1 MSITSNLT
9 NKDRLE
15 RIWNLLQDAENLQQ
29 ERINSGFDYVHLY
42 VEDVESDWLENWGEE
57 VPELPVRLRVRLR
70 QWFHDVFETDWH
82 SVEEIFGTEEASIAL
97 KTAGVKRA
105 KWIDLEQPVAL
116 IVTIKQEAS
125 EKTSILLQ
133 VHSTDMNYLP
143 ENLQMSVLSPTVL
156 SPVGEVR
163 GCAIAHSTSHVIQ
176 MELTV
181 ELGEEFTV
189 EITSGD
195 IQVTQD
201 FLM

>member
-1 MSITSNLT
+1 MSITSSNLT
-9 NKDRLE
+9 NNKDRLE
-15 RIWNLLQDAENLQQ
+15 RIWHLLEDAEQLQQ
-29 ERINSGFDYVHLY
+29 QRITSGFDYVNLY

-57 VPELPVRLRVRLR
+57 IPQLPVRLR
-70 QWFHDVFETDWH
+70 QWFHDVFDADWQ
-82 SVEEIFGTEEASIAL
+82 SIEEIFGSEETSIAL

-105 KWIDLEQPVAL
+105 KWVDLEQPVAL
-116 IVTIKQEAS
+116 IVTLKQESA

-133 VHSTDMNYLP
+133 VHSLNPEMYLP
-143 ENLQMSVLSPTVL
+143 ENLQMTVL
-156 SPVGEVR
+156 SASSEVR
-163 GCAIAHSTSHVIQ
+163 GCAIAHQSSHVIQ
-176 MELTV
+176 LEFTV